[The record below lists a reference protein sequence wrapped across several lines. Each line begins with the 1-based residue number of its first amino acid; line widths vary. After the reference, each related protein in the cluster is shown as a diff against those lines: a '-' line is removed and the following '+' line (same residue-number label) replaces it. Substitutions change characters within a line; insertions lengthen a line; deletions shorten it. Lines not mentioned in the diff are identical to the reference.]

1 MAIWPVLSTTLVTVV
16 FPPPLG
22 RVLSLR
28 LIHRLPSWHSV
39 AFLNNPRGILWKE
52 KKYGTLE
59 EMKDKWSMK
68 YGVRE
73 NAERIFPLLLQRF
86 HAHLS
91 FLH

>member
-39 AFLNNPRGILWKE
+39 SVLNNPRGILWKE
-52 KKYGTLE
+52 KKVRHTRGHE
-59 EMKDKWSMK
+59 RQMEDEMRSE
-68 YGVRE
+68 E
-73 NAERIFPLLLQRF
+73 NAECIFPLLLY
-86 HAHLS
+86 AYMYA
-91 FLH
+91 